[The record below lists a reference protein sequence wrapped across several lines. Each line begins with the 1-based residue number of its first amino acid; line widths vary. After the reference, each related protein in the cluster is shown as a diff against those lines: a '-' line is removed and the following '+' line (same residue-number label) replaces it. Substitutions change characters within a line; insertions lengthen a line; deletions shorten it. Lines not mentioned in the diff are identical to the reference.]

1 MNAISYYNELFTILF
16 LLLAG
21 AAIAM
26 NYVRR
31 QTAKTEANENAMPEG
46 GTPKDVKKEEL
57 IFFGML
63 FLAFL
68 LRIWKFGLIPGGM
81 NQDGAMAA
89 VDAKALADYGTD
101 RFGTFLPTHF
111 EAWGFAQMNVFMSY
125 CMVPFFKLFGM
136 NVVTTRLPVLLF
148 SMLGLVAL
156 YFVGRRLLDV
166 RGAQIL
172 LAFAA
177 CNPWHFMQSRW
188 ALESNMLPHVFLI
201 GFCLLLM
208 GLEGKKRWLYLSMIF
223 FALCMY
229 CYGIAFY
236 TVPVFLIFMAG
247 DFLIK
252 KLLKWWEIAI
262 CVLLYVLI
270 SWPIYLTMAINAFGW
285 KTMRTFFCTMP
296 YFKDSIRSKD
306 ILFFSDNV
314 REQLVKNLEAV
325 KRVYLEGDGLPW
337 NSMNGIGVMAKCFLP
352 FVLLGLIA
360 CVSKLIHESDPR
372 KKAGQVALL
381 AFFVIANLSG
391 IITAQVNVNRINFLH
406 YSLLILVAYGI
417 CYCIQG
423 IPNTKYLILAS
434 YLILSFL
441 FLGTYFTKNVRT
453 LEKSYYHDFLDAV
466 WYVGD
471 KEVSNCT
478 KYVITP
484 DTQYTGSKVVSE
496 ILTMFALDVDAR
508 YYQGF
513 GVDENGLAYAEKF
526 RYVNFTLSDLDPDAP
541 VAFVFKTIMLTPEV
555 RAVLEGDGDG
565 GYEVTSFGDYCA
577 AIPRNCLK
585 GR

>member
-1 MNAISYYNELFTILF
+1 MKAISYYNELFTILF

-26 NYVRR
+26 NYVKR
-31 QTAKTEANENAMPEG
+31 QTPAAVADDGLTKG
-46 GTPKDVKKEEL
+46 STPKDLKKEEL

-63 FLAFL
+63 LFAFL
-68 LRIWKFGLIPGGM
+68 LRTWKFGLIPGGM

-136 NVVTTRLPVLLF
+136 NVLTTRLPVLLF
-148 SMLGLVAL
+148 SMFGLVAL

-188 ALESNMLPHVFLI
+188 ALESNMLPHAFLL
-201 GFCLLLM
+201 GFCFLLM
-208 GLEGKKRWLYLSMIF
+208 GLEGKRRWLYLSMIW

-247 DFLIK
+247 YLLIK
-252 KLLKWWEIAI
+252 KLLNWWEIAI
-262 CVLLYVLI
+262 CVLLYALI

-296 YFKDSIRSKD
+296 YFKDSVRSKD

-314 REQLVKNLEAV
+314 SAQLGKNLEAV
-325 KRVYLEGDGLPW
+325 KKVYLEGDGLPW

-360 CVSKLIHESDPR
+360 CAYKLIHEGDPR

-381 AFFVIANLSG
+381 AFFAIANLSG
-391 IITAQVNVNRINFLH
+391 IITAQVNVNRINILH
-406 YSLLILVAYGI
+406 YSLLILVAYGMQYAI
-417 CYCIQG
+417 KG
-423 IPNTKYLILAS
+423 IPNAKYLILAS
-434 YLILSFL
+434 YLILSVL
-441 FLGTYFTKNVRT
+441 FLGTYFTQHARV
-453 LEKSYYHDFLDAV
+453 LEKYYYHDFLEAV
-466 WYVGD
+466 EYAAD
-471 KEVSNCT
+471 EEVSSCT
-478 KYVITP
+478 RFVITP
-484 DTQYTGSKVVSE
+484 DTQYAGSKVVSE
-496 ILTMFALDVDAR
+496 ILTMYALDVDAR

-513 GVDENGLAYAEKF
+513 GVDENGLTYAEKF
-526 RYVNFTLSDLDPDAP
+526 RYVNFMLRDVDPDAP
-541 VAFVFKTIMLTPEV
+541 VAYVFKTALLTPEV
-555 RAVLEGDGDG
+555 KEALEGDGSDG
-565 GYEVTSFGDYCA
+565 YCVVSFGEYSTA
-577 AIPRNCLK
+577 MPRKCLRAK
-585 GR
+585 